1 MALCPGRDTCS
12 GLVRDFCFCI
22 ARWPGCDY
30 CSVLVRPDRAAVRN
44 AKETGLVSF
53 GMQHELL
60 AIRDRARGASCS
72 DTPGDDLLTRA
83 RSGDREAL
91 NKLCREN
98 WLPVYRA
105 VMRWARTPA
114 EAEDLTQEVFLRAI
128 RALDNYRDPGIP
140 YRAYLLRVARNLGID
155 KWRARQGRP
164 ADVVDSRLQDQPDP
178 GPGPEATAI
187 ATDERRRLIAALDRL
202 PDDYS
207 DVLRLRIMLGR
218 TAAEVGELRGL
229 TANAVRQL
237 QFRAIAALR
246 KELAAQNGA
255 DL

>member
-1 MALCPGRDTCS
+1 MPHCVDP
-12 GLVRDFCFCI
+12 DF
-22 ARWPGCDY
+22 
-30 CSVLVRPDRAAVRN
+30 CSVLVPLDRAALRN
-44 AKETGLVSF
+44 TEGTGHVSF

-60 AIRDRARGASCS
+60 AFRDHARGASS
-72 DTPGDDLLTRA
+72 PGRPEDDLLARA

-105 VMRWARTPA
+105 VTRWARTPA
-114 EAEDLTQEVFLRAI
+114 EAEDLTQEVFFRAL
-128 RALDNYRDPGIP
+128 RALDNYRDPRIP
-140 YRAYLLRVARNLGID
+140 YRAYLLKVARNLGID
-155 KWRARQGRP
+155 SWRARQGRP
-164 ADVVDSRLQDQPDP
+164 ADVIDSRLQDQPDP
-178 GPGPEATAI
+178 RPGPEAAAI
-187 ATDERRRLIAALDRL
+187 ARDEQRRLLAALDRL

-207 DVLRLRIMLGR
+207 DVLRLRILLGR

-237 QFRAIAALR
+237 QFRAMAALR
-246 KELAAQNGA
+246 RELAAQNGA